1 MSLFSSPAE
10 VLEQKRQGRL
20 GQRAQDGGESDVHGH
35 PSSERQHHLL
45 CVSEGVQHGGIGAA
59 QRHRQRHH
67 QKATQVSA
75 DSGPGPG
82 LLQSQV
88 NNVRNVC
95 PCSTESG
102 AHQSDVEHVQLQD
115 HPELGAGQSPGERVR
130 GHRLQSE
137 HPKIVFGIFEW
148 MPASIADTDTDTF
161 YLSHDRHD

>member
-1 MSLFSSPAE
+1 MGNQTST
-10 VLEQKRQGRL
+10 VI
-20 GQRAQDGGESDVHGH
+20 RALKGSTTYYVSVRAYNTAGSGP
-35 PSSERQHHLL
+35 PS
-45 CVSEGVQHGGIGAA
+45 
-59 QRHRQRHH
+59 
-67 QKATQVSA
+67 ATVNVTTKKPRKYPLTLA
-75 DSGPGPG
+75 PGPG

-102 AHQSDVEHVQLQD
+102 AHQSDVEHVQLKD

-137 HPKIVFGIFEW
+137 HPKIVFGIFES